1 MEAVLEAVKRSGKG
15 KNEARRLRAAGHVPA
30 VVYGAQ
36 KAGDAIAP
44 VQVAVSPK
52 EMMRILH
59 SASGVNTLIT
69 LNVAGEST
77 QRVLVRE
84 FQLDP
89 VTQHLLHAD
98 FYRVNLERKIAISVP
113 IVLHGEPKGVKQQDG
128 VLEFLH
134 KEIEVECLPTQIPE
148 HVDIDVSDLE
158 LGQAIYVRD
167 IAANATW
174 VPLSENDLMLVHVVS
189 AKVVAEPAA
198 EAAAAAPGAA
208 EPEVAQRFIQLT
220 LRQPLGEARDA
231 DVAGVLDDV
240 RQGEPVRLVD
250 VVERAAFRD
259 VRAVVRIDHL
269 VHARAPGLDHPAG
282 NERLQR

>member
-1 MEAVLEAVKRSGKG
+1 MEAILEAVKRSGKG
-15 KNEARRLRAAGHVPA
+15 KNEARRLRAAGQLPA

-44 VQVAVSPK
+44 VQLAVSPK

-59 SASGVNTLIT
+59 SSSGVNTLIT

-84 FQLDP
+84 YQLDP
-89 VTQHLLHAD
+89 VTEHLLHAD
-98 FYRVNLERKIAISVP
+98 FYRVNLERKIAVKVP

-148 HVDIDVSDLE
+148 HVDVDVSDLE

-174 VPLSENDLMLVHVVS
+174 VALSEHDLMLVHVVS
-189 AKVVAEPAA
+189 AKAAGEPAA
-198 EAAAAAPGAA
+198 DAAVAAPGAAA
-208 EPEVAQRFIQLT
+208 EPEVAKKGKT
-220 LRQPLGEARDA
+220 DKPG
-231 DVAGVLDDV
+231 DDKDK
-240 RQGEPVRLVD
+240 PKK
-250 VVERAAFRD
+250 
-259 VRAVVRIDHL
+259 
-269 VHARAPGLDHPAG
+269 
-282 NERLQR
+282 

>member
-1 MEAVLEAVKRSGKG
+1 MEVTLEAVKRSGKG
-15 KNEARRLRAAGHVPA
+15 KNEARRLRATGQLPA

-69 LNVAGEST
+69 LNVTGEST

-98 FYRVNLERKIAISVP
+98 FYRVNLEKKISVQVP
-113 IVLHGEPKGVKQQDG
+113 IVLHGEAKGVKQQDG

-148 HVDIDVSDLE
+148 HIDIDVSDLE
-158 LGQAIYVRD
+158 LGQAIYVKD

-174 VPLSENDLMLVHVVS
+174 IPLSENDLMLVHIVS

-198 EAAAAAPGAA
+198 DAVAAAPGAA
-208 EPEVAQRFIQLT
+208 EPEVAKKGKT
-220 LRQPLGEARDA
+220 DKPA
-231 DVAGVLDDV
+231 DEKDK
-240 RQGEPVRLVD
+240 PKK
-250 VVERAAFRD
+250 
-259 VRAVVRIDHL
+259 
-269 VHARAPGLDHPAG
+269 
-282 NERLQR
+282 

>member
-1 MEAVLEAVKRSGKG
+1 MEAILEAVKRSGKG
-15 KNEARRLRAAGHVPA
+15 KNEARRLRAAGHLPA

-44 VQVAVSPK
+44 VQLAVSPK

-84 FQLDP
+84 YQLDP

-98 FYRVNLERKIAISVP
+98 FYRVNLERKIAVKVP

-148 HVDIDVSDLE
+148 HVDVDVSDLE

-189 AKVVAEPAA
+189 AKAVAEPAA
-198 EAAAAAPGAA
+198 DAAAAPAAAA
-208 EPEVAQRFIQLT
+208 EPEVAKKGKT
-220 LRQPLGEARDA
+220 DKPG
-231 DVAGVLDDV
+231 DDKDK
-240 RQGEPVRLVD
+240 PKK
-250 VVERAAFRD
+250 
-259 VRAVVRIDHL
+259 
-269 VHARAPGLDHPAG
+269 
-282 NERLQR
+282 

>member
-1 MEAVLEAVKRSGKG
+1 MEVTLEAVKRSGTG
-15 KNEARRLRAAGHVPA
+15 KNEARRLRAAGQLPA

-69 LNVAGEST
+69 LNVSGEST

-98 FYRVNLERKIAISVP
+98 FYRVNLEKKIAVQVP
-113 IVLHGEPKGVKQQDG
+113 IVLHGEAKGVKQQDG

-148 HVDIDVSDLE
+148 HIDIDVSDLE
-158 LGQAIYVRD
+158 LGQAIYVKD

-174 VPLSENDLMLVHVVS
+174 VPLSDNDLMLVHVVS
-189 AKVVAEPAA
+189 AKAVAEPAA
-198 EAAAAAPGAA
+198 DAAATPGAA
-208 EPEVAQRFIQLT
+208 EPEVAKKGKT
-220 LRQPLGEARDA
+220 DKPA
-231 DVAGVLDDV
+231 DEKDK
-240 RQGEPVRLVD
+240 PKK
-250 VVERAAFRD
+250 
-259 VRAVVRIDHL
+259 
-269 VHARAPGLDHPAG
+269 
-282 NERLQR
+282 

>member
-1 MEAVLEAVKRSGKG
+1 MEAILEAVKRSGKG
-15 KNEARRLRAAGHVPA
+15 KNEARRLRAAGQLPA

-44 VQVAVSPK
+44 VQLAVSPK

-59 SASGVNTLIT
+59 SSSGVNTLIT

-84 FQLDP
+84 YQLDP
-89 VTQHLLHAD
+89 VTEHLLHAD
-98 FYRVNLERKIAISVP
+98 FYRVNLERKIAVKVP

-148 HVDIDVSDLE
+148 HVDVDVSDLE

-167 IAANATW
+167 IAANASW

-198 EAAAAAPGAA
+198 DAAAAAPGAA
-208 EPEVAQRFIQLT
+208 AEPEVAKKGKT
-220 LRQPLGEARDA
+220 DKPG
-231 DVAGVLDDV
+231 DDKDK
-240 RQGEPVRLVD
+240 PKK
-250 VVERAAFRD
+250 
-259 VRAVVRIDHL
+259 
-269 VHARAPGLDHPAG
+269 
-282 NERLQR
+282 

>member
-15 KNEARRLRAAGHVPA
+15 KNEARRLRAAGQLPA

-44 VQVAVSPK
+44 VQLSVSPK

-59 SASGVNTLIT
+59 SASGANTLIT

-84 FQLDP
+84 YQLDP

-98 FYRVNLERKIAISVP
+98 FYRVNLERKIAVKVP

-148 HVDIDVSDLE
+148 HVDVDVSELE

-189 AKVVAEPAA
+189 AKAAVEPAA
-198 EAAAAAPGAA
+198 DAAAAAPGAA
-208 EPEVAQRFIQLT
+208 VEPEVAKKGKT
-220 LRQPLGEARDA
+220 DKPG
-231 DVAGVLDDV
+231 DDKDK
-240 RQGEPVRLVD
+240 PKK
-250 VVERAAFRD
+250 
-259 VRAVVRIDHL
+259 
-269 VHARAPGLDHPAG
+269 
-282 NERLQR
+282 

>member
-1 MEAVLEAVKRSGKG
+1 MEAILEAVKRSGKG
-15 KNEARRLRAAGHVPA
+15 KNEARRLRAAGQLPA

-44 VQVAVSPK
+44 VQLAVSPK

-84 FQLDP
+84 YQLDP

-98 FYRVNLERKIAISVP
+98 FYRVNLERKIAVKVP

-148 HVDIDVSDLE
+148 HVDVDVSHLE

-189 AKVVAEPAA
+189 AKAAAEPVAD
-198 EAAAAAPGAA
+198 AAAAAPGAA
-208 EPEVAQRFIQLT
+208 AEPEVAKKGKT
-220 LRQPLGEARDA
+220 DKPG
-231 DVAGVLDDV
+231 DDKDK
-240 RQGEPVRLVD
+240 PKK
-250 VVERAAFRD
+250 
-259 VRAVVRIDHL
+259 
-269 VHARAPGLDHPAG
+269 
-282 NERLQR
+282 

>member
-1 MEAVLEAVKRSGKG
+1 MEAILEAVKRSGKG

-69 LNVAGEST
+69 LNVTGEST

-98 FYRVNLERKIAISVP
+98 FYRVNLEKKIAVQVP
-113 IVLHGEPKGVKQQDG
+113 IVLHGEAKGVKQQDG

-148 HVDIDVSDLE
+148 HIDIDVSDLE

-174 VPLSENDLMLVHVVS
+174 VPLSENDLMLVHVIS
-189 AKVVAEPAA
+189 AKVIAEPAA
-198 EAAAAAPGAA
+198 DAVAAVPGAA
-208 EPEVAQRFIQLT
+208 EPEVAKKGKT
-220 LRQPLGEARDA
+220 DKPA
-231 DVAGVLDDV
+231 DEKDK
-240 RQGEPVRLVD
+240 PKK
-250 VVERAAFRD
+250 
-259 VRAVVRIDHL
+259 
-269 VHARAPGLDHPAG
+269 
-282 NERLQR
+282 

>member
-15 KNEARRLRAAGHVPA
+15 KNEARRLRAAGHLPA

-36 KAGDAIAP
+36 KAGDAISP
-44 VQVAVSPK
+44 TQVAVSPK

-84 FQLDP
+84 YQLDP

-98 FYRVNLERKIAISVP
+98 FYRVNLERKISVSVP
-113 IVLHGEPKGVKQQDG
+113 IVLHGDAKGVKQQDG

-148 HVDIDVSDLE
+148 HIDVDVSELE
-158 LGQAIYVRD
+158 VGQAIYVKD

-189 AKVVAEPAA
+189 AKVSTDTGAEG
-198 EAAAAAPGAA
+198 AAAAP
-208 EPEVAQRFIQLT
+208 EPEVAKKGKT
-220 LRQPLGEARDA
+220 DKEPEAKDK
-231 DVAGVLDDV
+231 
-240 RQGEPVRLVD
+240 PKK
-250 VVERAAFRD
+250 
-259 VRAVVRIDHL
+259 
-269 VHARAPGLDHPAG
+269 
-282 NERLQR
+282 